1 MITDRFGP
9 FVELDIPDEYKR
21 SVHCVS
27 RAKAV
32 AVDIARPNVHL
43 FHATIRTSRYNQDLA
58 LQRLSRWSAKA
69 QSIETQRKTGGGY
82 RRGKALPVAAGIE
95 ETACEFR
102 SASPRRYDL
111 LSGHRPQP
119 LKEKIQRK
127 NKKMKCKKKLPEDPA
142 IFRRRP
148 AQVLFFPP

>member
-32 AVDIARPNVHL
+32 AVDIARSNVHL
-43 FHATIRTSRYNQDLA
+43 FHDTIRTSRYNQDLA
-58 LQRLSRWSAKA
+58 LPRLSRGSAKV
-69 QSIETQRKTGGGY
+69 QSIETRRKTGGGY
-82 RRGKALPVAAGIE
+82 RRGQALPVAAGIE

-111 LSGHRPQP
+111 LSGHVCLPT
-119 LKEKIQRK
+119 
-127 NKKMKCKKKLPEDPA
+127 CKKQKFNGKQKTCEA
-142 IFRRRP
+142 FRYLYRLIINNRS
-148 AQVLFFPP
+148 LGFC